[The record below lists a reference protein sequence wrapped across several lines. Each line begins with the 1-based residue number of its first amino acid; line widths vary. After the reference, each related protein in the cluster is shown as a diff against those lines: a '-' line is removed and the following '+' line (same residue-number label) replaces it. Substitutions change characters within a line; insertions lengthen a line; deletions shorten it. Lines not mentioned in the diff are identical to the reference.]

1 MAGTYLT
8 RTMNQS
14 ENTDSDKKFTYSGW
28 IKKSETASDGML
40 IEGYYNSTFHS
51 QLYYQSNGALTL
63 NCASGTSG
71 AAFQIVTNR
80 LLRDCNAWYHIV
92 VAIDT
97 TQGTA
102 SDRAKIYINGVQET
116 SFSSATYPNQNTSHQ
131 FNRNGNTAYL
141 GRRTGGGTGLY
152 FDGLMSHIHTTIGYT
167 YDPTAFGQYDA
178 NGVWTIKTSPS
189 VTYGTNGFFIFKD
202 NGAKTDQS
210 GNSNNFSEE
219 GTPGIVSNTQDCP
232 SNVFATANAIDNYY
246 QNFSFTNGNT
256 AFTTNS
262 SSNTSAPTKSTIGVN
277 SGKYYWEVKCVG
289 ISSGSFTYATI
300 GITSRD
306 ITTNAQGNHLG
317 SQNEDYAYYS
327 YNGHILNNAGTSN
340 TGSAYGNTYTTG
352 DIIGVA
358 LDLDNNKLYFSKNGV
373 WQNSGVPTSGSTGT
387 GAVSIALPTA
397 NNGKG
402 NYFTGVGDYHFSP
415 TYSFAMNFGNGY
427 FGTTA
432 VSSAGTNAS
441 GNGIFEY
448 DVPTGYTALSTKGLN
463 L

>member
-1 MAGTYLT
+1 MATRIIKTQVTGTST
-8 RTMNQS
+8 Q
-14 ENTDSDKKFTYSGW
+14 KFTLSAW
-28 IKKSETASDGML
+28 LKKASNTANNDQVIYDSYADGNNR
-40 IEGYYNSTFHS
+40 IT
-51 QLYYQSNGALTL
+51 LYFRGNNG
-63 NCASGTSG
+63 
-71 AAFQIVTNR
+71 NR
-80 LLRDCNAWYHIV
+80 LNLFCFLSGSTVCEIETTRKFRDVNSWYNIV
-92 VAIDT
+92 LKVDT
-97 TQGTA
+97 TQA
-102 SDRAKIYINGVQET
+102 NVSHRVRIYVNGVEET
-116 SFSSATYPNQNTSHQ
+116 ALTISTYPSQNANLPMGTSSYQHAFGFYSGGGSSAFQGS
-131 FNRNGNTAYL
+131 
-141 GRRTGGGTGLY
+141 
-152 FDGLMSHIHTTIGYT
+152 MSHLHFIDGEDRDASY
-167 YDPTAFGQYDA
+167 FGSTDA
-178 NGVWTIKTSPS
+178 NGVWKIKTSVS
-189 VTYGTNGFFIFKD
+189 GVNYGNNGFFILKD
-202 NGAKTDQS
+202 GNSLTDQS
-210 GNSNNFSEE
+210 GKGNNFTLST
-219 GTPGIVSNTQDCP
+219 GTLTKTEDNP
-232 SNVFATANAIDNYY
+232 SNVFATANPIDNYY

-256 AFTTNS
+256 AFTTHS

-289 ISSGSFTYATI
+289 VNTGSFTYATI

-317 SQNEDYAYYS
+317 SKNEDYAYYS

-340 TGSAYGNTYTTG
+340 TGNAYGNTYTAG

-358 LDLDNNKLYFSKNGV
+358 LDLDNNKLYFSKNGT

-387 GAVSIALPTA
+387 GAVSISLPTA

-415 TYSFAMNFGNGY
+415 IYSFAMNFGNGY

-432 VSSAGTNAS
+432 VSSAGANAS